1 VDEKKIKKI
10 LEEKLSDLDEKE
22 LEKLKKYLEEEK
34 VLRREKIERLKELI
48 DRGEYNVPP
57 EKVAEKILEFLK
69 KNR

>member
-1 VDEKKIKKI
+1 MDEKKVKKI

-34 VLRREKIERLKELI
+34 VLRREKIEKLKELI

>member
-1 VDEKKIKKI
+1 VDEKKVKKI

-34 VLRREKIERLKELI
+34 VLRREKIEKLKELI